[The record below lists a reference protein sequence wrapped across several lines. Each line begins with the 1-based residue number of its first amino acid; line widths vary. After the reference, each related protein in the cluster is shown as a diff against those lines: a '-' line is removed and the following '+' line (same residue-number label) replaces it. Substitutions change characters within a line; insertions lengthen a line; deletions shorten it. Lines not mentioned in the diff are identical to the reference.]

1 MDEKQLREF
10 FEERMKAE
18 KLDKRTRYHHRNRF
32 VKKGAVLF
40 AGSSL
45 MEQFPIEEF
54 LISRGIHLTAYNRGI
69 GGFVCSEFDEALEEC
84 VFELEPRHI
93 FLNIGTN
100 DLNDPSCGGEELVRR
115 LEPIIKKIL
124 ARLPGV
130 KLTMLA
136 YYPVNPDAAPEF
148 MRPVFE
154 ARSNARVREANEAVR
169 EMSER
174 LGLGWMDLNRG
185 LYDDEGRQRAEFT
198 IDGMH
203 MYADGY
209 AEVFRELEPTLR
221 LLAEEENR

>member
-1 MDEKQLREF
+1 MDENMRGF
-10 FEERMKAE
+10 FEDMMKRD
-18 KLDKRTRYHHRNRF
+18 KLDKRTRYHHRNKF

-54 LISRGIHLTAYNRGI
+54 IISEGLRLTAYNRGI
-69 GGFVCSEFDEALEEC
+69 GGFVCAEFDEALEEC

-100 DLNDPSCGGEELVRR
+100 DLNDPVCDGEELVRR
-115 LEPIIKKIL
+115 LEPIVKKIL

-130 KLTMLA
+130 KITMLA
-136 YYPVNPDAAPEF
+136 YYPVNPEAAPEM
-148 MRPVFE
+148 MRAVYE
-154 ARSNARVREANEAVR
+154 ARSNARIHEANEAVR

-174 LGLGWMDLNRG
+174 LGLGWMDLNSG
-185 LYDDEGRQRAEFT
+185 LYDEQGRQKAEFT

-203 MYADGY
+203 MYATGY
-209 AEVFRELEPTLR
+209 AEVFKELKPMLK
-221 LLAEEENR
+221 LLAEEEKK